1 MQAPD
6 ERMGKPADHWERFWD
21 AAGATQHDDAIRL
34 PVLDPTWRSLL
45 ADLEFQ
51 RDDFLAVE
59 LACGSGSVSKHLK
72 NKGQFTKATKI
83 GFDASTSALKK
94 LQLGELPVSGNLER
108 LPFARDSVDLLTS
121 QFGIEYAG
129 ISSIEAALDCV
140 ASSGYFIF
148 VMHIADGSIFD
159 ECGKNLAAVDDFSNS
174 GFVEAARALLSAL
187 WSQAPKPEQQVLLS
201 QFQSALAV
209 VEPQL
214 MVLPDGQGRDTA
226 LQTYNAIADMVEAP
240 DSYDEVSIGNWF
252 QQTEAELQSY
262 CVRMQ
267 QMRNVALTKETFSSL
282 IATANRK
289 GFHISKQGVVRD
301 DRSLAYA
308 PELAFY
314 VVGQQRGGAI

>member
-1 MQAPD
+1 MQAP
-6 ERMGKPADHWERFWD
+6 EEHVGKTADHWERFWD
-21 AAGATQHDDAIRL
+21 ATAGTHHEDAIRL
-34 PVLDPTWRSLL
+34 PVLDSTWTSLL
-45 ADLEFQ
+45 TDLEFQ

-59 LACGSGSVSKHLK
+59 LASGSGSVSKYLE
-72 NKGQFTKATKI
+72 NTRQFTKATKVAL
-83 GFDASTSALKK
+83 DASTSALKK
-94 LQLGELPVSGNLER
+94 LRLGELPVSGNLER
-108 LPFARDSVDLLTS
+108 LPFAPESVDLLTS

-140 ASSGYFIF
+140 ASSGYFTF
-148 VMHIADGSIFD
+148 VLHIANGSIFD
-159 ECGKNLAAVDDFSNS
+159 ECGKNLAAVDRFLSS
-174 GFVEAARALLSAL
+174 GFIDAASALLSAL
-187 WSQAPKPEQQVLLS
+187 WSQAPPAEQQRLLK

-240 DSYDEVSIGNWF
+240 ESYDQTSIGNWF
-252 QQTEAELQSY
+252 QKTGAELQSY

-267 QMRNVALTKETFSSL
+267 QMRNSALTKDAFSTL
-282 IATANRK
+282 LAAAKRK

-301 DRSLAYA
+301 DRPLTNA

-314 VVGQQRGGAI
+314 VVGQQREGAI

>member
-1 MQAPD
+1 MRAPD
-6 ERMGKPADHWERFWD
+6 ERVGKTSDHWERFWD
-21 AAGATQHDDAIRL
+21 AKSGVHHADAIRL
-34 PVLDPTWRSLL
+34 PVLDLTWVSLL
-45 ADLEFQ
+45 TDLEFQ
-51 RDDFLAVE
+51 RDDFLALE

-72 NKGQFTKATKI
+72 NKSQFTKATKI

-94 LQLGELPVSGNLER
+94 LQFGELPVAGNLER

-159 ECGKNLAAVDDFSNS
+159 ECGKNLAAVDNFSSS
-174 GFVEAARALLSAL
+174 GFVEAAKALLSAL
-187 WSQAPKPEQQVLLS
+187 WSQAPKSEQLLLLK

-226 LQTYNAIADMVEAP
+226 LQTYNAIADIIEAP
-240 DSYDEVSIGNWF
+240 QSYDQTTISNWF
-252 QQTEAELQSY
+252 QKTEAELRSY

-267 QMRNVALTKETFSSL
+267 QMLNAALTKEGFASL
-282 IATANRK
+282 LGAATRK

-301 DRSLAYA
+301 DTPLANA

-314 VVGQQRGGAI
+314 VVGQQRGAAI

>member
-1 MQAPD
+1 
-6 ERMGKPADHWERFWD
+6 
-21 AAGATQHDDAIRL
+21 
-34 PVLDPTWRSLL
+34 
-45 ADLEFQ
+45 
-51 RDDFLAVE
+51 
-59 LACGSGSVSKHLK
+59 
-72 NKGQFTKATKI
+72 
-83 GFDASTSALKK
+83 
-94 LQLGELPVSGNLER
+94 
-108 LPFARDSVDLLTS
+108 
-121 QFGIEYAG
+121 
-129 ISSIEAALDCV
+129 
-140 ASSGYFIF
+140 
-148 VMHIADGSIFD
+148 
-159 ECGKNLAAVDDFSNS
+159 LAAVDDFSSS

-187 WSQAPKPEQQVLLS
+187 WSHAPKPEQQVLLS

-262 CVRMQ
+262 CVRMR

-282 IATANRK
+282 IATASRK

-301 DRSLAYA
+301 DRSLANA

-314 VVGQQRGGAI
+314 VVGQQRGLRYDLSAD